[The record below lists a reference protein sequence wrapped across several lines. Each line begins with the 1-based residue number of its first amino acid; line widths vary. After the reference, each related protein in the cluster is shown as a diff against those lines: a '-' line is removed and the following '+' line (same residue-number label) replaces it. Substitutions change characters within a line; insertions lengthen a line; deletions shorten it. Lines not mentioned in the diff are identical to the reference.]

1 MAKIALV
8 DDHILMRRGLAE
20 LVTSFKHE
28 VIIEADNGQDLIN
41 KLNTKNFPDL
51 VMLDINMPIM
61 DGYALASW
69 LKENHPT
76 LKILILSMFDDDI
89 SVIRMLRL
97 GAKGFVLKDCEPS
110 DLRKAIEGL
119 LLKGYYH
126 SEIVS
131 NILLQNI
138 SDKNHGT
145 IWALSDKEL
154 QFLELAC
161 SEMTYK
167 QIAIKMHVSTRTVDD
182 YRDELY
188 RKLNIRSRVG
198 LVIFAVRQGLCK
210 I

>member
-1 MAKIALV
+1 MARIALV
-8 DDHILMRRGLAE
+8 DDHVLMRRGLVE
-20 LVTSFKHE
+20 LVKSFKHD
-28 VIIEADNGQDLIN
+28 VIFEADNGQDFIN
-41 KLNTKNFPDL
+41 KLDSQGLPDL
-51 VMLDINMPIM
+51 VMLDINMPVM
-61 DGYALASW
+61 DGFALAAW
-69 LKENHPT
+69 VRQHHPT

-97 GAKGFVLKDCEPS
+97 GAKGFVLKDCEPT

-138 SDKNHGT
+138 AEKDQGT
-145 IWALSDKEL
+145 FWTLSDKEL

-161 SEMTYK
+161 TEMTYK
-167 QIAIKMHVSTRTVDD
+167 EIAQKMHVSHRTVDD

-188 RKLNIRSRVG
+188 RKLNIKSRVG